1 MVFKLLCSILVNFRE
16 NDGIEGKKNS
26 HFTIT
31 NGFKRVE
38 STNCRLNSRN
48 TQRVFVIL
56 SKKRRWSC
64 LSFLYFWNYIRGS
77 RIAFNLSYIRSRTMY
92 EVVTKQAWKG
102 NSNTIKNT

>member
-1 MVFKLLCSILVNFRE
+1 MVFKLLCSVLVNFRE
-16 NDGIEGKKNS
+16 NDGIEVKKNS

-56 SKKRRWSC
+56 SK
-64 LSFLYFWNYIRGS
+64 NDV
-77 RIAFNLSYIRSRTMY
+77 
-92 EVVTKQAWKG
+92 EVVCPSCIFETTYG
-102 NSNTIKNT
+102 VLE